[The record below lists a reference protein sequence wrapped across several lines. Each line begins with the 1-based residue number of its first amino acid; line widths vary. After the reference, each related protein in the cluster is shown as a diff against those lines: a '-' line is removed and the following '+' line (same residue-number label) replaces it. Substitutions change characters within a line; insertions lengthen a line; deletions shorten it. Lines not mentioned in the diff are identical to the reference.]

1 MRPVNRISGVLTGS
15 GANTFPGLMA
25 DKIASLAFRQELL
38 RTERLRILG
47 SILIISVFTVSGAI
61 RILLFGSHMHHIGV
75 YCAIVA
81 VGYETLVF
89 LAVERSIKS
98 GTTIPDWFWTINVI
112 IEMSMP
118 ALAVAFLASDRLAP
132 DYRPLATVW
141 VLLFFPFLVLSTLRL
156 SPRVSTVAGITGAV
170 GYLLAARYNGW
181 HIKAD
186 LQSNPITHSAVPFF
200 AVMICATGLIAALV
214 AREIRTHVQA
224 TLREAETQRV
234 LKQME
239 HDLTIAR
246 SIQQS
251 LLPKVR
257 PRIDGYEIA
266 GWNRSADA
274 TGGDY
279 FDWTQLEDGSLVVT
293 LADVTGHGIGP
304 ALLASV
310 CRAYAR
316 ASFNPRESLA
326 SVMQR
331 INKSFGDDL
340 SPGRFAT
347 FVAAV
352 CRAEDD
358 DLELLSAGHAPLFIY
373 SHNKDELQILP
384 AHDVPLGILPQLTSA
399 RSQVVSMQPGDLV
412 LLVTD
417 GFLEWE
423 NTSGEQFGAARLEQ
437 IIRSHCHLTPE
448 EIIAEIYARVLE
460 FAGGTAQQ
468 DDLTAVVIKKTSAKK
483 SILDT
488 AA

>member
-1 MRPVNRISGVLTGS
+1 MSPAIT
-15 GANTFPGLMA
+15 
-25 DKIASLAFRQELL
+25 SLAYRKARL
-38 RTERLRILG
+38 RTERLRVAGAIIIV
-47 SILIISVFTVSGAI
+47 SIFIISGMV
-61 RILLFGSHMHHIGV
+61 RILLFGSHMGHLGV
-75 YCAIVA
+75 AA
-81 VGYETLVF
+81 ALGLVGYEFVVL
-89 LAVERSIKS
+89 LAVERAIKS
-98 GTTIPDWFWTINVI
+98 DKFIPDWFWTVNVI

-118 ALAVAFLASDRLAP
+118 VIGTAFLASDRLAP

-156 SPRVSTVAGITGAV
+156 SPMISIVAGIVGAL
-170 GYLLAARYNGW
+170 GYLLAASYLGW
-181 HIKAD
+181 HIKSD
-186 LQSNPITHSAVPFF
+186 LQTNPVTHTAVPFF
-200 AVMICATGLIAALV
+200 AVMICATGFIAALV
-214 AREIRTHVQA
+214 AGEIRKHLEA
-224 TLREAETQRV
+224 ALKEAETERM

-239 HDLTIAR
+239 HDLGIAR

-279 FDWTQLEDGSLVVT
+279 FDWNQLEDGTLVVT

-304 ALLASV
+304 ALLAAV

-316 ASFNPRESLA
+316 ASFNPGDSLA
-326 SVMQR
+326 NVMQR
-331 INKSFGDDL
+331 INKSFGGDL

-352 CRAEDD
+352 CRGGDD
-358 DLELLSAGHAPLFIY
+358 NLELLSAGHAPLFIY
-373 SHNKDELQILP
+373 SHGKRQLEITP

-412 LLVTD
+412 LLITD

-423 NTSGEQFGAARLEQ
+423 NSAGEQFGTDRLEEFIQ
-437 IIRSHCHLTPE
+437 SNGHLGPE
-448 EIIAEIYARVLE
+448 EIIAELYARVLE

-468 DDLTAVVIKKTSAKK
+468 DDLTAVVIKKTAAAKGMAG
-483 SILDT
+483 
-488 AA
+488 AAA

>member
-1 MRPVNRISGVLTGS
+1 
-15 GANTFPGLMA
+15 MA
-25 DKIASLAFRQELL
+25 DEIGSAAFRLALL
-38 RTERLRILG
+38 RSERIRILG
-47 SILIISVFTVSGAI
+47 SILLVSLFVISGSI
-61 RILLFGSHMHHIGV
+61 RIYLFGSHLNHIGL
-75 YCAIVA
+75 YCAA
-81 VGYETLVF
+81 VLIGYEAFVLF
-89 LAVERSIKS
+89 AVEHSIKS
-98 GTTIPDWFWTINVI
+98 GSSIPDWFWTVNVI

-132 DYRPLATVW
+132 DYRPLATSW
-141 VLLFFPFLVLSTLRL
+141 ALLFFPFLVLSTLRL
-156 SPRVSTVAGITGAV
+156 SGVICSVAGVAGAI
-170 GYLLAARYNGW
+170 GYLIAARYIGW

-200 AVMICATGLIAALV
+200 AIMICATGLMAALV
-214 AREIRTHVQA
+214 ARETRKHLQA
-224 TLREAETQRV
+224 ALREAETQRV

-257 PRIDGYEIA
+257 PSIEGYEIA

-279 FDWTQLEDGSLVVT
+279 FDWTKLDDGSVVVT

-316 ASFNPRESLA
+316 ASFNPTESLA
-326 SVMQR
+326 NTMQR
-331 INKSFGDDL
+331 INRSFGGDL

-352 CRAEDD
+352 CRAGEDN
-358 DLELLSAGHAPLFIY
+358 LEMLSAGHAPLFLY
-373 SHNKDELQILP
+373 SHSKGQLQIFP
-384 AHDVPLGILPQLTSA
+384 AHDVPLGILPQLTTAS
-399 RSQVVSMQPGDLV
+399 SQVVSMQPGDL
-412 LLVTD
+412 LLLITD

-423 NTSGEQFGAARLEQ
+423 NSAGEQFGTARLEEV
-437 IIRSHCHLTPE
+437 IHANCRLAPE
-448 EIIAEIYARVLE
+448 EIIAELYARVVD
-460 FAGGTAQQ
+460 FAAGTPQQ
-468 DDLTAVVIKKTSAKK
+468 DDLTAVVIKKTAVSKQV
-483 SILDT
+483 T
-488 AA
+488 QAAA

>member
-1 MRPVNRISGVLTGS
+1 MVSVARPMSN
-15 GANTFPGLMA
+15 A
-25 DKIASLAFRQELL
+25 IASLAFRQALL

-47 SILIISVFTVSGAI
+47 SILIITVFAITGAI
-61 RILLFGSHMHHIGV
+61 RILLFGSHMNHIGL
-75 YCAIVA
+75 YCALAAI
-81 VGYETLVF
+81 GYEALVL
-89 LAVERSIKS
+89 LAVERNIRS
-98 GTTIPDWFWTINVI
+98 GTSIPDWFWTINVI

-141 VLLFFPFLVLSTLRL
+141 VLLFFPFLALSTLRL
-156 SPRVSTVAGITGAV
+156 SPAVSVVAGMTGAF
-170 GYLLAARYNGW
+170 GYLLAAGYNGW

-200 AVMICATGLIAALV
+200 AVMICATGLIAAVV
-214 AREIRTHVQA
+214 ARETRKHVQA
-224 TLREAETQRV
+224 ALQEAETQRT

-251 LLPKVR
+251 LLPKIR

-316 ASFNPRESLA
+316 ASFNPRDSLA

-358 DLELLSAGHAPLFIY
+358 NLELLSAGHAPLFIY
-373 SHNKDELQILP
+373 SHNKDEMQILP

-399 RSQVVSMQPGDLV
+399 RSQVVSMQPGDLI

-423 NTSGEQFGAARLEQ
+423 NSSGEQFGAARLEQ
-437 IIRSHCHLTPE
+437 IIRSNSDLTPE
-448 EIIAEIYARVLE
+448 EIIAELYARVLE

-468 DDLTAVVIKKTSAKK
+468 DDLTAVVIKKTIARKNS
-483 SILDT
+483 LET

>member
-1 MRPVNRISGVLTGS
+1 MSD
-15 GANTFPGLMA
+15 A
-25 DKIASLAFRQELL
+25 IASVAFRQARL
-38 RTERLRILG
+38 RTERLRIVG
-47 SILIISVFTVSGAI
+47 AILIISIFAVSGTI
-61 RILLFGSHMHHIGV
+61 RILMFGSHMSHIGM
-75 YCAIVA
+75 YCALVA
-81 VGYETLVF
+81 IGYEVLVF

-98 GTTIPDWFWTINVI
+98 GAAIPDWFWTINVI

-118 ALAVAFLASDRLAP
+118 ALGVAFFASDRLAP
-132 DYRPLATVW
+132 GYRSLATPW
-141 VLLFFPFLVLSTLRL
+141 VLLFFPFLMLSTLQL
-156 SPRVSTVAGITGAV
+156 SPLVSSVAGMTGAL
-170 GYLLAARYNGW
+170 GYLFAAGYNGW

-186 LQSNPITHSAVPFF
+186 VQSTPVTHSAVPFF

-214 AREIRTHVQA
+214 AREIRKHVQA
-224 TLREAETQRV
+224 ALQEAETQRV

-257 PRIDGYEIA
+257 PRIEGYEIA
-266 GWNRSADA
+266 GWNRSADT

-279 FDWTQLEDGSLVVT
+279 FDWKQLEDGSLVVT

-316 ASFNPRESLA
+316 ASFNPRDSLA
-326 SVMQR
+326 SAMQR

-352 CRAEDD
+352 CRSENDN
-358 DLELLSAGHAPLFIY
+358 LELLSAGHGPLFVY
-373 SHNKDELQILP
+373 SRNDDKLQILP

-399 RSQVVSMQPGDLV
+399 RSQIVSMQPGDLI

-423 NTSGEQFGAARLEQ
+423 NSTGEQFGTARLEQ
-437 IIRSHCHLTPE
+437 VIRSHCQLTPE
-448 EIIAEIYARVLE
+448 EIIAEIYARVLD

-468 DDLTAVVIKKTSAKK
+468 DDLTAVVIKKTSASK
-483 SILDT
+483 SIVKS